1 MNRLES
7 VVLISDSQAGMAKSP
22 SLAEEDEERDNEGED
37 ASYRMNGKQRRG
49 REVGL

>member
-22 SLAEEDEERDNEGED
+22 SLAEEDEERDEGED